1 MIRSFL
7 AVDLPPAVK
16 ERLAGI
22 IALLQPGSSGIKWV
36 NPDQVHLTLKFF
48 GSIPQETV
56 DRIAGAVSETMRLG
70 RPFDLNL
77 RGVGGFPNIRRPRVI
92 WAGLGGNLAELQ
104 NLWLRLEEAFFGIG
118 IPRETRPFHPHLT
131 LGRNKTGAPN
141 EKLFLSLSH
150 WNEPEVE
157 PFVVRDLHLFKSDLR
172 PGGPIYSVIQSFPLR
187 GLEESGSLSSA
198 EK

>member
-7 AVDLPPAVK
+7 AIDLPAVVK
-16 ERLAGI
+16 DRLDEFVAQ
-22 IALLQPGSSGIKWV
+22 LKPGTSGIKWV

-56 DRIAGAVSETMRLG
+56 DQISAVVAETVHKC

-77 RGVGGFPNIRRPRVI
+77 HGVGGFPNIRRPRVI
-92 WAGLGGNLAELQ
+92 WAGLGGNREALK
-104 NLWLRLEEAFFGIG
+104 NLWGLLEEAFLGMG
-118 IPRETRPFHPHLT
+118 IPRETRPFNPHLT

-150 WNEPEVE
+150 WNEPDSE
-157 PFVVRDLHLFKSDLR
+157 PFVVRDLHLYKSDLK
-172 PGGPIYSVIQSFPLR
+172 PGGPIYSILNSFPLN
-187 GLEESGSLSSA
+187 EQIMESQG
-198 EK
+198 